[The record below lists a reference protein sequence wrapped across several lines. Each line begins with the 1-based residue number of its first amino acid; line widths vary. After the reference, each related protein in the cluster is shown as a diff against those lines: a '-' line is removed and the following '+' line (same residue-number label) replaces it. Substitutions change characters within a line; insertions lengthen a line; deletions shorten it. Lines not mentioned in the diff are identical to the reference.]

1 MSETNLFK
9 REKEQLILPSFC
21 NFGSMLTSIESL
33 DQFIAD
39 QKTGGFSH
47 SLILP
52 FKFNPSENIFSL
64 TNIKN
69 KYKND
74 VALSFALPLVHK
86 TYHSSTPKFVNFS
99 LFKNSEDNFLNF
111 FFHHRLDDPLTIGYV
126 YQAMLKARDY
136 DTIYI
141 SFPEF
146 RELHPDG
153 EMNEGNTSFELGLEG
168 MPSLSEEACVAR
180 DLEIAYSV
188 GNKIHFHQI
197 SSKRSVELIR
207 RAKKDK
213 IQVTCGV
220 GPHHLLYT
228 EDQLRPFNTL
238 FKYLPPLRTESD
250 RNALLAA
257 VEDGTIDTLAL
268 GFFTPKELKVT
279 EQNWTLKHFSESS
292 FVAPLAHNIFSE
304 LYEKLVVKEKF
315 NLNKLL
321 TILSTRPLTLLNTH
335 QKPYKIKYNIET
347 KKIKKD

>member
-1 MSETNLFK
+1 MSESKLYK
-9 REKEQLILPSFC
+9 VEKEWLILPSFC
-21 NFGSMLTSIESL
+21 NFGSMLNSIESL
-33 DQFIAD
+33 DQFIHD
-39 QKTGGFSH
+39 QKAGGFGH

-69 KYKND
+69 RYKNEIE
-74 VALSFALPLVHK
+74 LSFALSLVHK

-99 LFKNSEDNFLNF
+99 RFKNSENNFLNF
-111 FFHHRLDDPLTIGYV
+111 FFHHRLDDPLTISYV
-126 YQAMLKARDY
+126 YQAMLKAKDY

-153 EMNEGNTSFELGLEG
+153 EIHEGNYSFELGLEG
-168 MPSLSEEACVAR
+168 IPSLSEEAAVAR

-188 GNKIHFHQI
+188 GNRIHFHQI

-213 IQVTCGV
+213 VKVTCGV
-220 GPHHLLYT
+220 GPHHLIYT
-228 EDQLRPFNTL
+228 HEKTFPFNTT
-238 FKYLPPLRTESD
+238 FKYLPPLRDESD
-250 RNALLAA
+250 RMALLEG
-257 VEDGTIDTLAL
+257 VEDGTIDTMAL
-268 GFFTPKELKVT
+268 GFFTPEEIKVS
-279 EQNWTLKHFSESS
+279 EKNWTLKHFSESI
-292 FVAPLAHNIFSE
+292 FVSPMATTIFSE
-304 LYEKLVVKEKF
+304 LYDNLIIKEKF

-321 TILSTRPLTLLNTH
+321 TILSTKPLALLKGT
-335 QKPYKIKYNIET
+335 QKPFKLRYNIET